1 VDRPTLHHDAD
12 PDADLDA
19 DPDGDLAADPD
30 AGMAAEGGADAV
42 AGRDGVV
49 SGGRRDRREDLLA
62 AAARRFVAVGI
73 RKTTMEDVA
82 REARAGK
89 ATLYRHFANKDAVID
104 ALLEREAARLDRRLR
119 AAAADRHDATGRIEA
134 AFVVGVRFL
143 VEHPVMTKGRDEE
156 PGILL
161 PRITANGGPLV
172 RKGMELFT
180 ALIDEGIEAGELRRV
195 DPAAAAEV
203 IMRLILSYFSFPPM
217 HVRVD
222 DPDQAS
228 TFAHAL
234 VAGGLRAPSGG

>member
-1 VDRPTLHHDAD
+1 VDGSTGAGTERLPRPA
-12 PDADLDA
+12 P
-19 DPDGDLAADPD
+19 P
-30 AGMAAEGGADAV
+30 
-42 AGRDGVV
+42 

-73 RKTTMEDVA
+73 RKTTMEDIA
-82 REARAGK
+82 REATAGK

-119 AAAADRHDATGRIEA
+119 GAAEEHDDAARRLEA
-134 AFVVGVRFL
+134 AFVAGVEFF
-143 VEHPVMTKGRDEE
+143 VDHPVLTKGRDEE

-172 RKGMELFT
+172 RRGMELFT
-180 ALIDEGIEAGELRRV
+180 SLIDEGIAAGELRKV

-222 DPDQAS
+222 DPDEAS
-228 TFAHAL
+228 AFAHAL
-234 VAGGLRAPSGG
+234 VAGGLRARHPS